1 MEILHGAIGRTFPPM
16 LKKGY
21 ETKQN
26 GERPDPTNPF
36 GNPLGFGLALLLFG
50 RRFWRYSQ
58 SPHGARTGT
67 AEHEAGAKRRPKNWS
82 AKRDFLA
89 KSEKTVSG
97 VTWVRSSFL
106 PKVAATRVPHQ
117 NESFVELIG
126 DQRFRI

>member
-1 MEILHGAIGRTFPPM
+1 MIMEILYGAIGRTFPPM

-58 SPHGARTGT
+58 SPHGARILTVL
-67 AEHEAGAKRRPKNWS
+67 AGFP
-82 AKRDFLA
+82 
-89 KSEKTVSG
+89 
-97 VTWVRSSFL
+97 WV
-106 PKVAATRVPHQ
+106 VPGQ
-117 NESFVELIG
+117 SLF
-126 DQRFRI
+126 

>member
-1 MEILHGAIGRTFPPM
+1 MIMEILHGAIGRTYPPM
-16 LKKGY
+16 LKKCY

-67 AEHEAGAKRRPKNWS
+67 AEHEAGAKRRPK
-82 AKRDFLA
+82 F
-89 KSEKTVSG
+89 
-97 VTWVRSSFL
+97 
-106 PKVAATRVPHQ
+106 
-117 NESFVELIG
+117 
-126 DQRFRI
+126 